1 MNLEMKRFYVAL
13 GLSLI
18 FHLLQ
23 YVVVNKAT
31 LLTSKLDRDLTDIE
45 IIETP
50 LTENTPK
57 SRLQEKKIIN
67 LPKQL
72 PTIES
77 DKPANFFAEN
87 DHRVEKETAVRKYGI
102 NNNQN
107 RNAGTTNTVEKNV
120 KLDTTDSEP
129 EFARAIR
136 QSSGSPQES
145 AIQHELPREIE
156 SGTTTNLNT
165 DSNIYATFYNRV
177 EDLFY
182 FRWVQRIDAI
192 FSRLSLETKQN
203 LAGQVWKT
211 DIEVW
216 LTSKGEYH
224 KSFVM
229 KPSGFQNFDNAVV
242 FAFENARFFPNPP
255 KGKID
260 SDGFVRLRYRFN
272 LHVR

>member
-13 GLSLI
+13 ALSLI

-31 LLTSKLDRDLTDIE
+31 LLASKPYKDQTDVE
-45 IIETP
+45 IIETSKP
-50 LTENTPK
+50 ENTK
-57 SRLQEKKIIN
+57 KNLVQEKKIIS
-67 LPKQL
+67 LPKQM
-72 PTIES
+72 PTIDS
-77 DKPANFFAEN
+77 NKPANFFSEN
-87 DHRVEKETAVRKYGI
+87 DNRVEKETAVRKYGI

-107 RNAGTTNTVEKNV
+107 RNAGTTNSVEKNI

-129 EFARAIR
+129 EFARAVR

-145 AIQHELPREIE
+145 TIQFELPQEIA

-182 FRWVQRIDAI
+182 FRWVQRIDAV
-192 FSRLSLETKQN
+192 FSRLSVETKQN